1 MVDTRD
7 WSTDRASGRPSSQES
22 GEQVGIEPGTPGWR
36 PARRRSPVAM
46 VMDRTAVLFVG
57 IAVGVTIGFSF
68 SDGAATPAPAA
79 IVPPT
84 AAPTAAAG
92 GQPQPRPAAAAPHGA
107 DRISPAIARSAAQ
120 GRPMQIGVFGDSFGN
135 GLAQGLYLQF
145 KGDKDYEIHTFSKQ
159 ATGFTRYAKLNLLDD
174 IRTKIDAEPV
184 EIAVISFGA
193 NDTFD
198 IYADGVAAKYMTP
211 EWQKIVGDR
220 VDAIIELLRH
230 RGVAVYWVGLPKMRE
245 PDFEAKVAQMNA
257 FYAARMQALGVPFID
272 TVPLSVDG
280 NGQYTAH
287 LTDPR
292 TGKSE
297 LARANDGIHMAT
309 GHAYSLLT
317 TGLTQRIRKTVDLAR
332 KEAGRP
338 GPGAAPAQGLA
349 N

>member
-7 WSTDRASGRPSSQES
+7 WSTDGASGRPTSRESS
-22 GEQVGIEPGTPGWR
+22 EQAGIELGRPDWR
-36 PARRRSPVAM
+36 PARKRSPFAM

-68 SDGAATPAPAA
+68 RDGATSPAPAA

-84 AAPTAAAG
+84 ASPTPGAD
-92 GQPQPRPAAAAPHGA
+92 GQPQPRPAAVARPAS
-107 DRISPAIARSAAQ
+107 DLISPAVSRTAAA
-120 GRPMQIGVFGDSFGN
+120 GRQMQIGVFGDSFGN

-145 KGDKDYEIHTFSKQ
+145 RGDKDYRIHTFSKQ
-159 ATGFTRYAKLNLLDD
+159 ATGFTRYAKLNLLED
-174 IRTKIDAEPV
+174 IRAKIDAQPV
-184 EIAVISFGA
+184 DIAVISFGA

-220 VDAIIELLRH
+220 VDAIIALFKA
-230 RGVAVYWVGLPKMRE
+230 RGTAVYWVGLPKMRE
-245 PDFEAKVAQMNA
+245 PEFEAKVAQMNA
-257 FYAARMQALGVPFID
+257 FYKARMQALGVPFVD
-272 TVPLSVDG
+272 TVPLSVDAG
-280 NGQYTAH
+280 GQYTAH
-287 LTDPR
+287 LTDPK

-317 TGLTQRIRKTVDLAR
+317 TGLSDRVRKTVDLAR

-338 GPGAAPAQGLA
+338 GPAAEPEQGLA